1 MSFLSEVFQPA
12 TRQAF
17 RRFSFSFLLLSSLCV
32 TVHQAAAAPTDP
44 TSPEARSAAAA
55 QAQEV
60 QRQQARERAM
70 RQQQEKTPDVRLE
83 MPSAEQG
90 PTVIPEQEAPCFPI
104 GRIELKGEGADRFQW
119 AVEQAYVPEDKAPV
133 TEAGR
138 CLGNIGIN
146 LVMKRIQNAI
156 IGRGFITTRVVAE
169 QQDLRSGVLSLTVIP
184 GRVREVRFIG
194 EQAKRGTQWNA
205 VALRR
210 GQLLNLR
217 DIEQALE
224 NFKRVP
230 TAEADI
236 QITPAEGADAQAGE
250 SDLEIAWR
258 QAFPVRLNLS
268 VDDAGTK
275 ATGKYQ
281 ASLTA
286 AYDNP
291 LRLNDLFY
299 VNYNHDLGGGIEG
312 ARGSKG
318 GSFHYSVPYGHWLL
332 AFTNSRSKYHQN
344 VVGQTLN
351 YLYSGDSFTNELK
364 LSRLVYRDA
373 KRKTTLSLAG
383 WTRKSHNFIDDLEV
397 EAQRRRV
404 SGWEFGAAH
413 REFSGAAI
421 IDARM
426 AYKRGTGA
434 FKSERAPEQ
443 DFGEGTSRMKLI
455 TADAQITTPFKVAGT
470 RLQYTGAV
478 RAQLNETRLVPQD
491 LFSVGG
497 RYSVRGFDGEA
508 VLSAERGWL
517 IRNDVGMALGQSGVE
532 SYFGIDYGQVS
543 GPSAELLAGKR
554 LAGAV
559 LGLRGAYKA
568 LSFDV
573 FAGAPIYKP
582 ERLTTRKAV
591 TGFSVSG
598 SF

>member
-1 MSFLSEVFQPA
+1 
-12 TRQAF
+12 
-17 RRFSFSFLLLSSLCV
+17 
-32 TVHQAAAAPTDP
+32 
-44 TSPEARSAAAA
+44 
-55 QAQEV
+55 
-60 QRQQARERAM
+60 M
-70 RQQQEKTPDVRLE
+70 RQQQEQTPNVRLE
-83 MPSAEQG
+83 VSPDQQG

-104 GRIELKGEGADRFQW
+104 GRIELKGEGADRFPW
-119 AVEQAYVPEDKAPV
+119 ATAQAFVPEDKAPV

-138 CLGNIGIN
+138 CLGNVGIN

-156 IGRGFITTRVVAE
+156 IGRGFVTTRVVAE
-169 QQDLRSGVLSLTVIP
+169 QQDLRSGVLTLTLIP
-184 GRVREVRFIG
+184 GRVRQVRFIG
-194 EQAKRGTQWNA
+194 EQAGRGTQWNA

-224 NFKRVP
+224 NFKRLP

-236 QITPAEGADAQAGE
+236 QITPAEGADAQVGE

-258 QAFPVRLNLS
+258 QALPLRLSVS

-281 ASLTA
+281 ASVTA

-299 VNYNHDLGGGIEG
+299 VNVNHDLGGGSEG

-318 GSFHYSVPYGHWLL
+318 GSFHYSVPYGYWLL
-332 AFTNSRSKYHQN
+332 AFTNSRSDYHQQVAGN
-344 VVGQTLN
+344 SQS
-351 YLYSGDSFTNELK
+351 YMYSGDSFTNEAK

-383 WTRKSHNFIDDLEV
+383 WMRKSHNFIDDEEV
-397 EAQRRRV
+397 EVQRRRV
-404 SGWEFGAAH
+404 GGWELGVAH
-413 REFSGAAI
+413 REFSGDAI
-421 IDARM
+421 VDARA

-434 FKSERAPEQ
+434 FKSETAPEQ
-443 DFGEGTSRMKLI
+443 DIGQGTSRMRLI
-455 TADAQITTPFKVAGT
+455 TADAQITTPFKVAGQ

-478 RAQLNETRLVPQD
+478 RGQRNQTRLVPQD
-491 LFSVGG
+491 LFSIGG

-517 IRNDVGMALGQSGVE
+517 IRNDVGMALGQLGMETYLGV
-532 SYFGIDYGQVS
+532 DYGEVG
-543 GPSAELLAGKR
+543 GPSAQLLAGKR

-559 LGLRGAYKA
+559 LGLRGGYKA
-568 LSFDV
+568 LSYDV
-573 FAGAPIYKP
+573 FVGAPIYKP
-582 ERLTTRKAV
+582 EPLTARRAV